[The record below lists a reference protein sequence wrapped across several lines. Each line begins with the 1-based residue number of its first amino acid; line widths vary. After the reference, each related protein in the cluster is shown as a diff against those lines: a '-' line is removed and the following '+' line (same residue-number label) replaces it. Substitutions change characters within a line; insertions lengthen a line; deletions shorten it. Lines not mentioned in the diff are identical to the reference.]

1 MKKMKQFFSSAVSFL
16 VKNKTVLLHA
26 LYLVLGVVAISAL
39 SLLILVLCGVVRF
52 EGGITFN
59 SKLFLSFKSSWYGWV
74 AFTLVQT
81 VLSML
86 LCVIPGAAMGITL
99 LSMAIFNPLEAFIIS
114 FISAQLA
121 SYLLYAIGRFGGYRL
136 CVRFLGGKDCEK
148 ALTMLRNRGTV
159 YFPLLMAF
167 PTFPDEALTMVAGTI
182 KMSLKW
188 FVPSIIVARGIGI
201 AAITFGLGNIPFDR
215 FALLHW
221 VIFIVACI
229 VGIGGILYLAH
240 RLNVSMERRRAS
252 AEAKVC
258 EEENG
263 ETSV

>member
-1 MKKMKQFFSSAVSFL
+1 MKKIKRFFASLASFL

-26 LYLVLGVVAISAL
+26 LYLVLGVVAISVV
-39 SLLILVLCGVVRF
+39 SLLVLALCGVIRF
-52 EGGITFN
+52 EDGITFN
-59 SKLFLSFKSSWYGWV
+59 AELFMSFKSSWYGWV

-86 LCVIPGAAMGITL
+86 LCVIPGAAMAITL
-99 LSMAIFNPLEAFIIS
+99 LSMAIFDPLQAFIIS

-121 SYLLYAIGRFGGYRL
+121 SYLLYAIGRFGGYRI

-201 AAITFGLGNIPFDR
+201 AAITFGLGNIPFES
-215 FALLHW
+215 FSLLHW
-221 VIFIVACI
+221 ILFIVLCI
-229 VGIGGILYLAH
+229 AGTFGILYLAH
-240 RLNVSMERRRAS
+240 RLNVLMEKRRLA
-252 AEAKVC
+252 AEA
-258 EEENG
+258 EEKKEN
-263 ETSV
+263 ENEP